1 MRDDFDKGLELA
13 QKTAK
18 VQLEFIAANYD
29 KLGRLKNGERLVEAA
44 KQFNQFIE
52 AGVKL
57 TPNQISFCDS
67 IYEKVFK
74 AAGFESCG
82 LHIDKKKKGL
92 RF

>member
-13 QKTAK
+13 QNTAK
-18 VQLEFIAANYD
+18 IQLEFIAENYD
-29 KLGRLKNGERLVEAA
+29 KLLRLRNGQRLVDAA
-44 KQFNQFIE
+44 KQFNQF
-52 AGVKL
+52 VKGGEKL
-57 TPNQISFCDS
+57 SPNSISYVDS